1 MANTDAKRGLDIIL
15 TIDNKVVGGQRNATL
30 NREAEVI
37 DITNKVS
44 AGWTE
49 NMTSVKSWSI
59 EGDGIFV
66 VDDAALDAIETA
78 FLNGDW
84 VQVKVADESWGYTG
98 RGVITDFPI
107 EANYDDA
114 ATYTIT
120 ITGSGALEKI
130 VPNFNVTGSKILT
143 VADDQN
149 KVVSQA
155 NQDMLT
161 VTQSGDVI
169 TASVDVN
176 ALNSFASTDP
186 NQGTG
191 KWIGFVIDTGES
203 TIIGTKYNGSALTQA
218 DVDEAASIGV
228 GAGKFVLWLKAEA
241 GNKSFVLSKEGKT
254 DTTVA
259 IVINNTGA

>member
-44 AGWTE
+44 GGWTE

-78 FLNGDW
+78 FLNGSW
-84 VQVKVADESWGYTG
+84 VEVKVADDAWGYQG

-114 ATYTIT
+114 ATYSIT
-120 ITGSGALEKI
+120 ITGSGAL
-130 VPNFNVTGSKILT
+130 SKIEAHTITYEPVMPEEGDSPVNEGWYERSGEDPDYVYTLSSDVT
-143 VADDQN
+143 VDPG
-149 KVVSQA
+149 KTYYKRVVS
-155 NQDMLT
+155 
-161 VTQSGDVI
+161 
-169 TASVDVN
+169 
-176 ALNSFASTDP
+176 
-186 NQGTG
+186 
-191 KWIGFVIDTGES
+191 
-203 TIIGTKYNGSALTQA
+203 
-218 DVDEAASIGV
+218 
-228 GAGKFVLWLKAEA
+228 
-241 GNKSFVLSKEGKT
+241 
-254 DTTVA
+254 
-259 IVINNTGA
+259 

>member
-66 VDDAALDAIETA
+66 VDDAALDAIEQA
-78 FLNGDW
+78 FLDGSW
-84 VQVKVADESWGYTG
+84 VQVKVADDAWGYTG

-114 ATYTIT
+114 ATYSIT
-120 ITGSGALEKI
+120 ITGSGALTK
-130 VPNFNVTGSKILT
+130 VTGPT
-143 VADDQN
+143 VSYREVTPKEGDSPVN
-149 KVVSQA
+149 KGWYEKDGDNYVLSEDVSVVS
-155 NQDMLT
+155 
-161 VTQSGDVI
+161 
-169 TASVDVN
+169 
-176 ALNSFASTDP
+176 
-186 NQGTG
+186 
-191 KWIGFVIDTGES
+191 
-203 TIIGTKYNGSALTQA
+203 
-218 DVDEAASIGV
+218 
-228 GAGKFVLWLKAEA
+228 
-241 GNKSFVLSKEGKT
+241 GKT
-254 DTTVA
+254 YYER
-259 IVINNTGA
+259 ILS

>member
-44 AGWTE
+44 GGWTE

-78 FLNGDW
+78 FLNGAW
-84 VQVKVADESWGYTG
+84 VQVKVADDAWGYTG

-114 ATYTIT
+114 ATYSIT

-130 VPNFNVTGSKILT
+130 AGP
-143 VADDQN
+143 
-149 KVVSQA
+149 
-155 NQDMLT
+155 T
-161 VTQSGDVI
+161 VTYVPVTPVGTESPVNEGWYERSG
-169 TASVDVN
+169 VDPDYVYT
-176 ALNSFASTDP
+176 L
-186 NQGTG
+186 
-191 KWIGFVIDTGES
+191 
-203 TIIGTKYNGSALTQA
+203 SA
-218 DVDEAASIGV
+218 
-228 GAGKFVLWLKAEA
+228 
-241 GNKSFVLSKEGKT
+241 
-254 DTTVA
+254 DTTVDSSKTYYQR
-259 IVINNTGA
+259 VVS